1 MSWYDDYSTAMNYM
15 SLPPLPQNLA
25 FSAGALAQSIQYLQN
40 AVTRFGSGGS
50 VSVGTLAARGLI
62 ADAVLSEALVLI
74 AGVGAGVY
82 IAGNIGAAFYATN
95 KAWWSS
101 SDELV
106 SFASEIGISD
116 DGSGWLIGD
125 LQNQQP
131 PAA

>member
-1 MSWYDDYSTAMNYM
+1 MSWYDDYATAMNYM
-15 SLPPLPQNLA
+15 SLPPLPQNIA
-25 FSAGALAQSIQYLQN
+25 FSAGALAQAIQYLQN
-40 AVTRFGSGGS
+40 AVTRFGSSS

-95 KAWWSS
+95 KAWWSN

-106 SFASEIGISD
+106 SFASEMGISD
-116 DGSGWLIGD
+116 DGSGWLIGA
-125 LQNQQP
+125 LQSQQP